1 MLHQPIKAWATPVS
15 HASHF
20 RSCVP
25 LVHSWPQLPLGAL
38 LYVSSNKCQDWPH
51 LTSCSSCIT
60 SFPPVDSKVWAS
72 TNKSLLIS
80 TQTQPR
86 NGRELTSQRI
96 KVLPLE
102 VGNRL
107 LLHPPTPL
115 NWDVCPKD
123 SPQDP
128 AISYLLWP
136 PSFLASFSLSL
147 RPAPLGHAP

>member
-1 MLHQPIKAWATPVS
+1 MYRINTYLFERKKGNDSVSKYLPSCIDKWPKFAPCVVLQATVWKAPLGMLQQPIKAWATPVS

-25 LVHSWPQLPLGAL
+25 LVHPWPQLPLDAL

-96 KVLPLE
+96 KV
-102 VGNRL
+102 
-107 LLHPPTPL
+107 
-115 NWDVCPKD
+115 
-123 SPQDP
+123 
-128 AISYLLWP
+128 
-136 PSFLASFSLSL
+136 
-147 RPAPLGHAP
+147 